1 MTYRD
6 HERRRVRAMAAA
18 RNRRRISW
26 RVLPVLLLIG
36 AAIGVSALLEAPS
49 TADAGPDRARAEVPK
64 GTLMISFGA
73 GRTPLTRTMTVRPPI
88 REIAANPRGAFVAR
102 LEADLTDPGTSRQ
115 FPAQQVTV
123 AVSEISPGVLALTVS
138 ADPWSPERVPAGD
151 FRGSIRVSKDDAQ
164 VDVPVVLR
172 VDERSGWSALSAF
185 FILVAG
191 AAAGLLIKWITERLT
206 PQAMIYRRLA
216 SLRRAVGWGS
226 DGRNLP
232 VAARLQMEELQDVI
246 ARHDY
251 GRAEQLFTDLEKER
265 ERLASMASRFVVLDN
280 TLSAQAEAV
289 NAHPKSITRNVLARV
304 DAVLDEC
311 HRRLQLAKD
320 APWPDR
326 ADEIARDLDTLRLNF
341 ITASQV
347 ITSYLELPN
356 EATLRTAVDLLQRG
370 EYDGAAQEYDRF
382 LQAGTVETGT
392 VAEAGKSRRPRPT
405 RAPRAEEPGLA
416 PWFRAARPIAGMA
429 SVLVV
434 ALVGLKLQYLGN
446 QSFQGDLTAWLTLG
460 LWGFVVELSGT
471 SVIEVVSRLSTGHG
485 SGTQPVSATRP

>member
-6 HERRRVRAMAAA
+6 RECRRVQATSAAHRRRQ
-18 RNRRRISW
+18 ISR
-26 RVLPVLLLIG
+26 RVLPALLLIG
-36 AAIGVSALLEAPS
+36 AAIAVSALLGAPS
-49 TADAGPDRARAEVPK
+49 TADTGPARTHAEVPK
-64 GTLMISFGA
+64 GALMISFGA

-88 REIAANPRGAFVAR
+88 GKIAGNPPGAFLAR
-102 LEADLTDPGTSRQ
+102 LESDLADTRTGRQ

-123 AVSEISPGVLALTVS
+123 AASEIVPGVLALTVS
-138 ADPWSPERVPAGD
+138 ANPWSPEQVPAGD
-151 FRGSIRVSKDDAQ
+151 FRGSIRVSKDDSHAE
-164 VDVPVVLR
+164 VPVVLR
-172 VDERSGWSALSAF
+172 VGERGGWSALYAVL
-185 FILVAG
+185 ILVTG

-232 VAARLQMEELQDVI
+232 VAARLRMEELQDVI

-251 GRAEQLFTDLEKER
+251 GRAEQLFTDLETGR

-280 TLSAQAEAV
+280 ALSAQAQAV
-289 NAHPKSITRNVLARV
+289 SVQPRPMPRNVLARV
-304 DAVLDEC
+304 DAVIDEC
-311 HRRLQLAKD
+311 HRRLQLAKG
-320 APWPDR
+320 AAWPDR
-326 ADEIARDLDTLRLNF
+326 ADEIARDLDVLRLNF

-347 ITSYLELPN
+347 ITSYLDTPN
-356 EATLRTAVDLLQRG
+356 EGTLRTAVDLLQRG
-370 EYDGAAQEYDRF
+370 EYDSAAQEYDRF
-382 LQAGTVETGT
+382 LQSGTVETGT
-392 VAEAGKSRRPRPT
+392 TAEPGKSRRPNPM
-405 RAPRAEEPGLA
+405 RAPRPEEPGLS

-446 QSFQGDLTAWLTLG
+446 PSFQGDLTAWVTLG

-471 SVIEVVSRLSTGHG
+471 SVIEVVSRLGAGHG
-485 SGTQPVSATRP
+485 SGTQPASVTRA